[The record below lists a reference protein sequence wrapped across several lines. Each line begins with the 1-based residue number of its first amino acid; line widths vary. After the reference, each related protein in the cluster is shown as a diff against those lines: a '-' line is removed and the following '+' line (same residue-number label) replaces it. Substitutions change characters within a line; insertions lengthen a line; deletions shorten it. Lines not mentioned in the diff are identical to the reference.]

1 MMDGFVFRLQQA
13 GDAMWIGVLRWG
25 YPDFPLWVLGLVA
38 LSILL
43 GWPGARPHDEKASH
57 HTLWWRIR
65 IAALG
70 AAILAVSFAF
80 LYRMLAYRVLP
91 PETAAALVGAVVD
104 RWWILALTVP
114 ALAVVL
120 RVGFVRYGRPWLSA
134 KLRDARVRQHTEALS
149 DIRDEVGRWDA
160 VKFAPRSF
168 YRSDQVFT
176 AVNDS
181 MEPVHIPVATF
192 LETNKVVIG
201 ATRYG
206 KGVTFQSW
214 ADQAIVRGDAVWMI
228 DPKGDEFLPA
238 IMRARAKEL
247 GRPFVM
253 IDLRDD
259 GFGTWSP
266 LEHGTLEERRT
277 RMVELLNL
285 AETGTNADHYKI
297 LAAGK
302 LLEAMENATRSSL
315 SGILAE
321 LGKLELTDKEDE
333 ALASPREKLKR
344 LSKRRGLTPRSG
356 RGLNTEDALTNG
368 AIVYIV
374 GSLSDGDIK
383 LATRLILR
391 ELVDTATR
399 LKKQRT
405 APLSIFVDELKFLAS
420 DTITGALAT
429 ALGGNINITV
439 AFQSFGDMAKP
450 DDVRLD
456 GDAVLQSV
464 LTNCQ
469 LKLIFGGTDAA
480 TAEWVAKASGTV
492 RKRVAKLERTKVG
505 ALGGEVWEDQRT
517 LGEEEEAL
525 IPENVTLTLPRG
537 RAVMFQPGQL
547 ATVVQVAPIHTP
559 ETEAVVAA
567 KLQGL
572 GLALPAPAAP

>member
-1 MMDGFVFRLQQA
+1 MMEGFAFKLQQA
-13 GDAMWIGVLRWG
+13 GDVMWLGVLRWG

-43 GWPGARPHDEKASH
+43 GWPGARPHDDKTSH
-57 HTLWWRIR
+57 HTLWWRVR

-70 AAILAVSFAF
+70 AAMLGVAFAM
-80 LYRMLAYRVLP
+80 LYRMLAHRVLA
-91 PETAAALVGAVVD
+91 PEVAEALVGAIVD
-104 RWWILALTVP
+104 RWWILALAVP
-114 ALAVVL
+114 ALAVVI
-120 RVGFVRYGRPWLSA
+120 RVGFVRYGRPWLSS
-134 KLRDARVRQHTEALS
+134 KLRDARVRQRTETLS

-160 VKFAPRSF
+160 MNFDPRSF
-168 YRSDQVFT
+168 YRSGQVFT
-176 AVNDS
+176 AVNDT
-181 MEPVHIPVATF
+181 MAPVQIPVATF
-192 LETNKVVIG
+192 LETNKCVIG

-206 KGVTFQSW
+206 KGVTFQAW
-214 ADQAIVRGDAVWMI
+214 ADQAIVRGDAIWMI
-228 DPKGDEFLPA
+228 DPKGDEFLPV
-238 IMRARAKEL
+238 IMRARAKDL

-321 LGKLELTDKEDE
+321 LEKLQPTEEEDK
-333 ALASPREKLKR
+333 ALSSPREKLKR

-356 RGLNTEDALTNG
+356 RGLNVEDALTNN
-368 AIVYIV
+368 AVVYVV
-374 GSLSDGDIK
+374 GSLGDADIK
-383 LATRLILR
+383 LAARLILR

-399 LKKQRT
+399 LKRQRT

-420 DTITGALAT
+420 DIITGSLAT
-429 ALGGNINITV
+429 VLGANINITV

-480 TAEWVAKASGTV
+480 TAEWVAKSSGTV

-517 LGEEEEAL
+517 LGDEEEAL

-537 RAVMFQPGQL
+537 RAVLFQPGQL
-547 ATVVQVAPIHTP
+547 ATVVQVAPIRTP

-572 GLALPAPAAP
+572 GLAPAAP